1 MITNLRV
8 VCSVLYC
15 LLVKLTCKNENSV
28 DPDQL
33 ASSDL
38 DLHFLQCTVY
48 ICFHTVLESI
58 YTLFQHSK
66 VGISKSFL
74 LDK

>member
-8 VCSVLYC
+8 VCSVLYP
-15 LLVKLTCKNENSV
+15 LLMKLTCRSENSV

-33 ASSDL
+33 AS
-38 DLHFLQCTVY
+38 LQCTVY
-48 ICFHTVLESI
+48 ICFRTVLESI

-66 VGISKSFL
+66 VGISKSIL
-74 LDK
+74 